1 MGILSSLLGG
11 DVIDK
16 VSDVVDEFTT
26 TDEERLAAEL
36 DQYKA
41 ETERLSVT
49 QNTTLAEIDAQKARD
64 IAQADINKE
73 EARSSNMWVAGWRP
87 GIGWACLVAVAWF
100 YFLDPASKV
109 VYAMVTGSPFPD
121 PPGIGELMVLLAN
134 MLGFG
139 ALRTWEKKG
148 GMSDRKFQM
157 PTMRKKK

>member
-1 MGILSSLLGG
+1 MGILSSLLGS

-64 IAQADINKE
+64 LAQAEINKE
-73 EARSSNMWVAGWRP
+73 EARSSNMWVARMEAGNRMDM
-87 GIGWACLVAVAWF
+87 C
-100 YFLDPASKV
+100 SS
-109 VYAMVTGSPFPD
+109 GS
-121 PPGIGELMVLLAN
+121 MVLRSRSCLKGRICDGYRN
-134 MLGFG
+134 GF
-139 ALRTWEKKG
+139 
-148 GMSDRKFQM
+148 S
-157 PTMRKKK
+157 